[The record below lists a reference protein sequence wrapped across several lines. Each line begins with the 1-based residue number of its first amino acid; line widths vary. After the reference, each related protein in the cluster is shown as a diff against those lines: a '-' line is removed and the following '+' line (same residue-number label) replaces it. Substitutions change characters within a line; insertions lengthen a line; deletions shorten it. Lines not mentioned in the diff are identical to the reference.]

1 MLRKSSEKNFWQGVK
16 MIDTVV
22 FDFVNTLV
30 YSNPK
35 REDVI
40 YDFIRDKGIKIS
52 KNKINDALKIA
63 DDQCHYSCFEI
74 VDRESKRK
82 FFQTKYNKAL
92 LAALEIDY
100 TAANCVALY
109 DYFDA
114 IHQEWILHEDAI
126 ETIKQLKELGYTVG
140 VASNFDRTLKERLAS
155 KLGLADNLDFLEVSQ
170 CIGLEK
176 PDIKFYEYVIKN
188 NNLNPKETLYI
199 GDSYVLDYLPGQEAG
214 FNCCL
219 YDKNN
224 IHQSVTNRISH
235 FNQVLDY
242 INK

>member
-1 MLRKSSEKNFWQGVK
+1 
-16 MIDTVV
+16 MISTVV
-22 FDFVNTLV
+22 FDFVNTLA
-30 YSNPK
+30 YLNPK

-40 YDFIRDKGIKIS
+40 YNFIYDKGVEIDKSKIV
-52 KNKINDALKIA
+52 DALKIA
-63 DDQCHYSCFEI
+63 DDECHYSCFEI
-74 VDRESKRK
+74 VDKDSKRN

-92 LAALEIDY
+92 LIALETDY
-100 TAANCVALY
+100 TKNNCIALY
-109 DYFDA
+109 NYFDK
-114 IHQEWILHEDAI
+114 IDKQWILHDGAM

-140 VASNFDRTLKERLAS
+140 VASNFDRTLKEKLAA
-155 KLGLADNLDFLEVSQ
+155 KLNLLDNLDFLEVSQ

-188 NNLNPKETLYI
+188 NNLNPENTLYI
-199 GDSYVLDYLPGQEAG
+199 GDSYILDYLPGQEVG

-224 IHQSVTNRISH
+224 IHMSVPNRISH
-235 FNQVLDY
+235 FNQVLGY

>member
-1 MLRKSSEKNFWQGVK
+1 

-22 FDFVNTLV
+22 FDFVNTLA
-30 YSNPK
+30 YLNPK

-40 YDFIRDKGIKIS
+40 YNFLVDNKIKIS
-52 KNKINDALKIA
+52 KKRILDALKVA

-74 VDRESKRK
+74 IDKESKKK

-92 LAALEIDY
+92 LVSLEVDF
-100 TAANCVALY
+100 TNENCLALY
-109 DYFDA
+109 DYFNN
-114 IHQEWILHEDAI
+114 IYKEWILHDGAI
-126 ETIKQLKELGYTVG
+126 ETIKQLKKLGYTIG
-140 VASNFDRTLKERLAS
+140 VASNFESSLKTKLAS
-155 KLGLADNLDFLEVSQ
+155 KLGIVKYLDFLEVSQ

-188 NNLNPKETLYI
+188 NNLKPETTLYI

-224 IHQSVTNRISH
+224 IHKFVSNRISH
-235 FNQVLDY
+235 FNQVLDH
-242 INK
+242 IKK